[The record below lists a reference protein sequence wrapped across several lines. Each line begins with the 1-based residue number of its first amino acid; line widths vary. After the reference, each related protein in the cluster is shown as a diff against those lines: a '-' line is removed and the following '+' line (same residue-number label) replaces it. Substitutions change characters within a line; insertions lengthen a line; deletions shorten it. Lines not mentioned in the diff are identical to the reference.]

1 MFDGVRNIFKMTP
14 GYNSTY
20 HHRMGWV
27 VGGGTCDFSE
37 NTAIFSG
44 KFCLRGVATMQHYN
58 LFIVTSCLSD
68 DSL

>member
-27 VGGGTCDFSE
+27 VGGGGHVISPKTLIYFLGNS
-37 NTAIFSG
+37 
-44 KFCLRGVATMQHYN
+44 V
-58 LFIVTSCLSD
+58 
-68 DSL
+68 